1 MGGYDMSTI
10 IDGLEKFHIEK
21 IPYAIFEGNV
31 LHDIENVILGFNVQM
46 RGYGVKGKRD
56 HMLAVIIQ
64 STADLEIGKAQVR
77 EGFKRLI
84 VQKVG
89 RILSEFGIPVDE
101 NGVRIYYYKNTGDES
116 KNVWELGFSGEEL
129 VVADTHNKDYVRFFN
144 KHE

>member
-1 MGGYDMSTI
+1 MGVYDMSTI

-46 RGYGVKGKRD
+46 RGYGVKGKKE

-64 STADLEIGKAQVR
+64 STADLEIGKLQVR
-77 EGFKRLI
+77 EGLKRLV

-89 RILSEFGIPVDE
+89 RILSEFGISADE
-101 NGVRIYYYKNTGDES
+101 NSVRLYYYKYTGDDS
-116 KNVWELGFSGEEL
+116 KNVWELGFAGNEL
-129 VVADTHNKDYVRFFN
+129 VIADTHNKDYVRFFN
-144 KHE
+144 NHE